1 MAVIDIDDGYLTT
14 AALANASATKAT
26 SWSAGVNWYLSKQSR
41 LSLDFT
47 HTEFDLSS
55 NATTPTNT
63 VLRNAESAI
72 LTRYQLNF

>member
-1 MAVIDIDDGYLTT
+1 
-14 AALANASATKAT
+14 
-26 SWSAGVNWYLSKQSR
+26 VNWYLSKQSR

-55 NATTPTNT
+55 NWTGAANANN